1 MAVPWINFF
10 ANTMGGIG
18 PIEIVDYNKLNQ
30 LRIKTG
36 VPFYA
41 GRFYPKNTAE
51 EWNFLSPGLISQTP
65 PWVTWSPMGST
76 QIWMV
81 PAFEDERVVTTR
93 TEIER
98 IDVWPR
104 TPEEEDEI
112 GRYKE
117 TSFDLLRQN
126 AGWRNEFGIN
136 DTIDPGIIINNDA
149 IPAPLFLGY
158 VGISEI
164 SGYVSEYAFYDQ
176 ELIILNGTKYGQPQ
190 YASDARQYGYTRE
203 NQDEY
208 QEIIRVR
215 SDGLWKKKDAKI
227 NYVGEL
233 DIPTDIDSGNPTG
246 GFYREVPAT
255 DYAPWVISDPFEA
268 RFYGNGKWE
277 QYTAIDSVDGFEVPR
292 AGVVMGVRPSALD
305 TVVFTIKVSC
315 TTIVVPDPMPGET
328 QLALADYQR
337 AGLETFGSNLT
348 NNVWYFYM
356 PVRYNGIYTG
366 DRAGRLID
374 RAGINRLQ
382 SGLLANNQN

>member
-18 PIEIVDYNKLNQ
+18 PVELIDLPKLDQ
-30 LRIKTG
+30 LKQKTG

-41 GRFYPKNTAE
+41 GRLYPKNTAE
-51 EWNFLSPGLISQTP
+51 EWNFLTPGLISETP
-65 PWVTWSPMGST
+65 PWVTWSQMGST

-81 PAFEDERVVTTR
+81 PVFEDERVVTTR

-104 TPEEEDEI
+104 TEEEEEELGAIPD
-112 GRYKE
+112 
-117 TSFDLLRQN
+117 TSFDRLRQN
-126 AGWRNEFGIN
+126 AGWRNDFGIN
-136 DTIDPGIIINNDA
+136 DTIDPGININNNFIPPA
-149 IPAPLFLGY
+149 IFAGY

-164 SGYVSEYAFYDQ
+164 NGYISEYAFYDQ
-176 ELIILNGTKYGQPQ
+176 ELIILNSTKYGQPQ
-190 YASDARQYGYTRE
+190 YTSNARAYGYTKE
-203 NQDEY
+203 TQDNY

-227 NYVGEL
+227 DPVGEL
-233 DIPTDIDSGNPTG
+233 DIPTDAESGLPTG
-246 GFYREVPAT
+246 GFYREIPAT
-255 DYAPWVISDPFEA
+255 SYEPWVITDPYEA

-277 QYTAIDSVDGFEVPR
+277 QYTKIDSVDGFEVPR
-292 AGVVMGVRPSALD
+292 AGVVMGVRPSRLD
-305 TVVFTIKVSC
+305 TIVFTIKVSC

-328 QLALADYQR
+328 QLALEDYAR

-366 DRAGRLID
+366 DRAEWLINQ
-374 RAGINRLQ
+374 AGINRLQ
-382 SGLLANNQN
+382 TGLLANNQN